1 MTQTVIDGTPSTRM
15 YCTTQCDWS
24 SSSMLNST
32 ITPAVIKGQKEY
44 HQNWLAALKEWIDGH
59 PDDFTTP
66 STGSETPKP
75 PNSPQPTETPVVR
88 NEKLP
93 ERSVAP
99 IDPQAVDTASAIHK
113 STDITQNQPMMIIL
127 LVCLL
132 SLALDVYLVSK

>member
-1 MTQTVIDGTPSTRM
+1 
-15 YCTTQCDWS
+15 
-24 SSSMLNST
+24 MLKST

-44 HQNWLAALKEWIDGH
+44 HQNWLAALKEWIDNH

-66 STGSETPKP
+66 STGSDTPKATKSSLP
-75 PNSPQPTETPVVR
+75 PPTPVVS
-88 NEKLP
+88 EKKVP

-99 IDPQAVDTASAIHK
+99 IDPQAVDTVTAIHQ

-132 SLALDVYLVSK
+132 SLVLNVYLVSK

>member
-1 MTQTVIDGTPSTRM
+1 
-15 YCTTQCDWS
+15 
-24 SSSMLNST
+24 MLKST

-44 HQNWLAALKEWIDGH
+44 HQNWLAALKEWIDNH

-66 STGSETPKP
+66 STGSDTPKALP
-75 PNSPQPTETPVVR
+75 PPTPVVS
-88 NEKLP
+88 EKKVP

-99 IDPQAVDTASAIHK
+99 IDPQAVDTVTAIHQ

-132 SLALDVYLVSK
+132 SLVLNVYLVSK